1 MQKPMNNDELKN
13 VLPDLQ
19 KEFDVLNSDSFQEYE
34 EKLTIATNKAIK
46 SLENIIDDGTLA
58 LDPEQLVNAVKALTK
73 AKSDIMD
80 SRRKLTETL
89 IKGQVMLKALQ
100 PPKNENQDNVLL
112 EYLKANNLNTEI
124 ADTSSNS
131 IFGEVEKN

>member
-58 LDPEQLVNAVKALTK
+58 LDPEQLVNAVKTLTK

-112 EYLKANNLNTEI
+112 EYLKANNLDTEI

>member
-112 EYLKANNLNTEI
+112 EYLEANNLNTEI
-124 ADTSSNS
+124 ADTASNS

>member
-58 LDPEQLVNAVKALTK
+58 LDPEQLVNAVKTLTK

>member
-1 MQKPMNNDELKN
+1 MNNDELKN

-58 LDPEQLVNAVKALTK
+58 LDPEQLINAVKALTK

>member
-58 LDPEQLVNAVKALTK
+58 LDPEQLINAVKALTK